1 VGHAGAM
8 TDPGIETA
16 ILAVADA
23 YEHVLGSV
31 ATLTDDQARGPS
43 RLPGWT
49 RGHVLTHLARNA
61 DGNRNLVEGAIAGEE
76 RDQYPGGAARRVG
89 DIEAGAARD
98 ARALVADFESSHQ
111 AMADVWRQAPDAA
124 WAATGIWLMAG
135 RQPIRACLSTRRRE
149 LLVHWIDLD
158 LGTSPVDLPADYV
171 ADDGEWLREHRTR
184 AAWPDAPW
192 GSPGGR

>member
-1 VGHAGAM
+1 MM

-16 ILAVADA
+16 ILAVTDA
-23 YEHVLGSV
+23 YERVLGSV
-31 ATLTDDQARGPS
+31 ATLTDTQARGPS

-61 DGNRNLVEGAIAGEE
+61 DGNRNLVEGAIAGEARE
-76 RDQYPGGAARRVG
+76 QYPGGAARRSG
-89 DIEAGAARD
+89 DIEAGAARG
-98 ARALVADFESSHQ
+98 ARALVADFESSQ
-111 AMADVWRQAPDAA
+111 RAMADVWSRAPDAA

-158 LGTSPVDLPADYV
+158 LGASPLDLPADYL
-171 ADDGEWLREHRTR
+171 ADDGDWLREHRTR
-184 AAWPDAPW
+184 EAWPDAPW
-192 GSPGGR
+192 EP